1 MVLLMTAGIGL
12 VLIGLAA
19 IGYGFQVKEFS
30 FGDTLIV
37 AGTIA
42 LGSGAILLGLRAAV
56 AELIAAFGKLR
67 LPASASLPEPGMV
80 APAMPAPPSRSSTL
94 RPVVQM
100 PPPAEPA
107 AEAPRY
113 ASEAPRPGG
122 FELTEPAPAE
132 HGASDRDIPPWQKD
146 AERERERARQ
156 RTMAAPEPPLVP
168 QPSAAPLESA
178 AAPDSTN
185 EAAAAAAAAA
195 AEAAEA
201 EAGRQRR
208 NLLFHSTRRERLR
221 SRAAES
227 GEQGSLLDDLRR
239 SAFDEAWPEPERAR
253 GDQLRRRASE
263 ASIAEDRAAATE
275 PASAPTSAAAP
286 ATAAEPPQAEAQ
298 DKQAE
303 VTLLKR
309 GEVDGMAYSLYSD
322 GSMEAQM
329 PEGMMRFASIE
340 ELRSYL
346 DQRS

>member
-42 LGSGAILLGLRAAV
+42 VGSGAILLGLRAAV
-56 AELIAAFGKLR
+56 AELIAALGKVR
-67 LPASASLPEPGMV
+67 LPASASSPEPGMV
-80 APAMPAPPSRSSTL
+80 APTMPAPPSRSSSL
-94 RPVVQM
+94 RPVVAM

-107 AEAPRY
+107 AEAGRY
-113 ASEAPRPGG
+113 AGEAPRPGG
-122 FELTEPAPAE
+122 YEPAEPAPAE
-132 HGASDRDIPPWQKD
+132 YGGSDRDMPPWQKD

-156 RTMAAPEPPLVP
+156 RTMAAPEPPPAP
-168 QPSAAPLESA
+168 QPPAAAPLESA
-178 AAPDSTN
+178 AAPDSAD
-185 EAAAAAAAAA
+185 EAAAAAAAA

-263 ASIAEDRAAATE
+263 ASIAEDR
-275 PASAPTSAAAP
+275 P
-286 ATAAEPPQAEAQ
+286 AAEPAPAPNPAATPAPAAEPQQAEAQ
-298 DKQAE
+298 DQPAE